1 MNNILPFDGEVFLY
15 ENFYNRI
22 EAGGLFIALQKEIDW
37 KQESIKIFGKEK
49 QLPRLTAW
57 YGDEGKSYTYSGL
70 ENIPIP
76 FSGQLI
82 TIKEKLESF
91 TKYSFNA
98 ALLNF
103 YRTGT
108 DSMGWHS
115 DNEKE
120 LGINPVI
127 ASLSFGGSRVFQLKH
142 KVDKA
147 SKLNITLNTGS
158 LLLMKGS
165 TQHNW
170 LHQVPKTVKPI
181 EARIN
186 ITFRNIQ

>member
-22 EAGGLFIALQKEIDW
+22 EANGLFIALQKEIDW

-103 YRTGT
+103 YRTST

-147 SKLNITLNTGS
+147 SKQNITLNTGS

>member
-22 EAGGLFIALQKEIDW
+22 EADGLFIALQEEIDW

-147 SKLNITLNTGS
+147 SKQNITLNTGS

-170 LHQVPKTVKPI
+170 LHQVPKTVRPI